1 MTVIRSAIFI
11 FELKQTTNNVCCEI
25 DRIFDQ
31 DFIDTKV
38 EQEVEFKLK
47 AKIRQWEKLQ

>member
-1 MTVIRSAIFI
+1 MPFLTEIV
-11 FELKQTTNNVCCEI
+11 NDI

-47 AKIRQWEKLQ
+47 RKLRHWEKIQCDIIYF